1 MAARFSV
8 RAVVQLAKAVWQ
20 AAMQQMMAVRSAA
33 MGLAAKS
40 EMKKKAG

>member
-8 RAVVQLAKAVWQ
+8 VAAVRSAKAVWQ
-20 AAMQQMMAVRSAA
+20 AAMQQMMAVRWAA
-33 MGLAAKS
+33 MGLAVKS